1 MGDKKYRLILAAI
14 LCLGGVLLFIHLG
27 LFDLWGDEV
36 FTYPKGHNLSE
47 VVAHTKI
54 VRNAVHPPLYNILHF
69 LWIHTFAQLDLVR
82 NRLLYAG
89 FGLLN
94 IVMVYLLGRD
104 LYHRRL
110 GLIAA
115 FLCATSPFLVMYSRM
130 LRYYP
135 LSAFLVLLT
144 VWLFL
149 RFKRSQSWVDWVW
162 VTLAG
167 VVLIYADYLGMIV
180 LGVIYLYFLLHWKTS
195 KPLFPKLLLTAG
207 IIFVAF
213 LPWLPVLLEQTGRV
227 YDPYPM
233 LAQKAM
239 QEAPRVA
246 QKQAGIRGIMF
257 NSIFKVGF
265 LYYVFTLGE
274 TIYPW
279 RWFITLP
286 VMIAVFLLFLK
297 SLNRIRSPDNDSTRF
312 LLFILVASLLFLV
325 VLSEIHTNFS
335 SRTFQLPSK
344 VMFLLPLMILL
355 VARGWDSLKSR
366 NWKLALGCILI
377 AGNAYSLNNYFTG
390 RQFLNPKYLAPWRQI
405 QTEIERTAQPPDLVL
420 TDEEAFL
427 KQLDISRSRCDVFGL
442 VGALTETQ
450 DRFRRV
456 GPYDLYLVIRYRG
469 DEQIT
474 MEGLL
479 VLDKLKALYPLL
491 ETRDY
496 VPVSPEAARFWERFL
511 GKKPNAYM
519 VEVYR
524 FKVATPIAPEVISNL
539 EVEHGSKTEP

>member
-1 MGDKKYRLILAAI
+1 MEDKKHRLILGMI
-14 LCLGGVLLFIHLG
+14 LLLGGVLLFIHLG

-36 FTYPKGHNLSE
+36 FTYPKGSNLSE

-54 VRNAVHPPLYNILHF
+54 VRMAVHPPLYNILHYT
-69 LWIHTFAQLDLVR
+69 WMHIYAQADLVR

-94 IVMVYLLGRD
+94 ILMVYLLGRD
-104 LYHRRL
+104 LYHRRM

-115 FLCATSPFLVMYSRM
+115 FLCAISPFLVMYSRM

-135 LSAFLVLLT
+135 LSTFLVLLT

-149 RFKRSQSWVDWVW
+149 RFKRSQSWKDWVW

-180 LGVIYLYFLLHWKTS
+180 LGVIYLYFLVQWRTS
-195 KPLFPKLLLTAG
+195 KPVFPKLALTAG

-213 LPWLPVLLEQTGRV
+213 LPWLPVLVEQTGRV

-246 QKQAGIRGIMF
+246 QKQAGLRGVMF

-265 LYYVFTLGE
+265 LYYVYTLGE
-274 TIYPW
+274 TVYPW
-279 RWFITLP
+279 RWYITLP

-297 SLNRIRSPDNDSTRF
+297 ALHRIRGPDEESTRF
-312 LLFILVASLLFLV
+312 LLFILLVSLLVLV

-344 VMFLLPLMILL
+344 IMFLLPLMILL
-355 VARGWDSLKSR
+355 LARGWDNLKSR
-366 NWKLALGCILI
+366 NWKVALGCILI
-377 AGNAYSLNNYFTG
+377 AGNTYSLTNYFSAH
-390 RQFLNPKYLAPWRQI
+390 QFLNPKYLAPWRQI
-405 QTEIERTAQPPDLVL
+405 QVEVERTAQAPDLVL

-427 KQLDISRSRCDVFGL
+427 KQLDISGSRRDVFGL
-442 VGALTETQ
+442 VGALAETQ
-450 DRFRRV
+450 DRLRRV
-456 GPYDLYLVIRYRG
+456 GPYNLYLVIRYRG

-479 VLDKLKALYPLL
+479 VLDKLKVLYPLV
-491 ETRDY
+491 ETRNY
-496 VPVSPEAARFWERFL
+496 VPVDPEAARFWERFL
-511 GKKPNAYM
+511 GKKPSPYL

-524 FKVATPIAPEVISNL
+524 FTVAAPIAPEVISKL
-539 EVEHGSKTEP
+539 EVDHAPKTEP